1 MLAFCTHLLRQ
12 CGKEAKLVWL
22 GPGAQV
28 PVAGS
33 LTAPPQRGLVP
44 VCPTRFTCLD
54 ARSPSGGSCQRGDI
68 QEPPPKLSCS
78 GVRLPGPE
86 PRNALLTLLL

>member
-33 LTAPPQRGLVP
+33 LTAPLRPGACLLPPGLP
-44 VCPTRFTCLD
+44 V
-54 ARSPSGGSCQRGDI
+54 
-68 QEPPPKLSCS
+68 
-78 GVRLPGPE
+78 
-86 PRNALLTLLL
+86 